1 MNGDGWLRNRRER
14 RGGPACDGAGQGR
27 GRRAQ
32 GTRGS
37 TSSLGGRTATRALV
51 AVGAYVVQ
59 DLRDAEGLTRPLL
72 RRAALRLAVSPS
84 QPVRRIGGAYLRL
97 DPPAPGEVERRGAA
111 IDVESPGPPPRA
123 LPATPA
129 GSSPKPD
136 DWEPSF

>member
-1 MNGDGWLRNRRER
+1 MNGDGRPRIRRER

-51 AVGAYVVQ
+51 AVGAYVAQ

-72 RRAALRLAVSPS
+72 RRAALHLALSPHEA
-84 QPVRRIGGAYLRL
+84 VRRIGGAYLRL
-97 DPPAPGEVERRGAA
+97 DPPSPDQTAAGHSASRRPPAPPLGLPAPA
-111 IDVESPGPPPRA
+111 DSAPPP
-123 LPATPA
+123 PAA
-129 GSSPKPD
+129 C
-136 DWEPSF
+136 